1 MEVLK
6 HNMGKLRMDVRNQS
20 KDRESLCKHRINE
33 VKLSKLPEI
42 LQNTFPAM
50 HRTQSSEGTLNDN
63 TTKENEGTDKKQLI
77 QLQQAEVMSNTESEG
92 TKPPNG
98 DCPPL
103 QAEVNKTGTE
113 GGITSLTAMKVKF
126 TDHVCG
132 RKLMHT
138 VHISSLCY

>member
-20 KDRESLCKHRINE
+20 KDRESLCKHLINE

-77 QLQQAEVMSNTESEG
+77 QLQQVEVMSNTESEG
-92 TKPPNG
+92 TKPPKG
-98 DCPPL
+98 DCPPP
-103 QAEVNKTGTE
+103 QAEANKT
-113 GGITSLTAMKVKF
+113 
-126 TDHVCG
+126 
-132 RKLMHT
+132 
-138 VHISSLCY
+138 